1 MSIPS
6 EVAKIKN
13 VCVYTKEFKCFKF
26 LDLCSLHPV
35 SDLED
40 LANRNSKRRNFK
52 KKIRENENKQGF
64 DIHASRI

>member
-13 VCVYTKEFKCFKF
+13 VCAKTKEFTCFKL
-26 LDLCSLHPV
+26 LDLCSLHAV

-40 LANRNSKRRNFK
+40 LANRNSKRRNFN

-64 DIHASRI
+64 DVDA